1 MMEEIVDIY
10 DSAGLKTGATC
21 TKLNAHKEGLW
32 HTSAHVWIYRRDGS
46 ILLQKRAACK
56 ETFPSMWDISV
67 AGHIDAG
74 ESPLEGALREIRE
87 EIGICVNEK
96 DLEYAYT
103 VRMEYPYPARGW
115 INREHCYVYLLC
127 VDCDADA
134 LTLQKEEVED
144 ARFFTLDQFRSMTH
158 ADRGMMVP
166 HENYYEHIIDTIVKK
181 IS

>member
-1 MMEEIVDIY
+1 MEEMVDIY
-10 DSAGLKTGATC
+10 DADGNKTGIINS
-21 TKLNAHKEGLW
+21 KLNAHKEGLW
-32 HTSAHVWIYRRDGS
+32 HISAHVWIYRPDGH
-46 ILLQKRAACK
+46 ILLQKRAAHK

-87 EIGICVNEK
+87 EIGIRVDEK

-103 VRMEYPYPARGW
+103 IRMEYPYPARGW
-115 INREHCYVYLLC
+115 INREHCYVYLMC
-127 VDCDADA
+127 VDFDADA

-144 ARFFTLDQFRSMTH
+144 ARFFTLDQFKNMAH
-158 ADRGMMVP
+158 ADRGMLVP

-181 IS
+181 TL